1 MNLQRRRKVLT
12 FGWSREGES
21 GSYVVCGWVGRLSEV
36 AMEKRLKGDISL
48 LFLSSAAHDVRK
60 KSHAS
65 GETQK
70 PGPLFPLS
78 ALLSFSTSIHFE
90 SLLLNREW
98 EIEARSEIRLR
109 PYIPNQSPIGSSAR
123 GSQILNISA
132 SGWKRSFYPSDKV
145 RVIRS
150 KRWSIFE
157 GQKHDKRS
165 ANLQETISQ

>member
-1 MNLQRRRKVLT
+1 MKLNLQRWWKILT

-48 LFLSSAAHDVRK
+48 SSSAAHDVRK

-70 PGPLFPLS
+70 PGLLFDPLTPLS
-78 ALLSFSTSIHFE
+78 FCTSIHFE
-90 SLLLNREW
+90 SLLQNRVGNQ
-98 EIEARSEIRLR
+98 
-109 PYIPNQSPIGSSAR
+109 NQSEAIHTELKARQLSYMFLQTFTNAKHQCIRVEESSYR
-123 GSQILNISA
+123 
-132 SGWKRSFYPSDKV
+132 SDKV

-150 KRWSIFE
+150 
-157 GQKHDKRS
+157 
-165 ANLQETISQ
+165 